1 MRKNKHKV
9 IDEFFYFLFK
19 KNSFQIE
26 ILRGIKVFIY
36 DAWTTIFQ
44 KAIKKEKNQAF
55 LLFFIHKSI

>member
-44 KAIKKEKNQAF
+44 KAIKKGKKSSFSAF
-55 LLFFIHKSI
+55 LYS